1 MLFKYPRAVVLA
13 LSLTALPGAFA
24 AEPLPKSMGGRWAA
38 TLSSGQQIG
47 NIWSLTVEK
56 LDGSGR
62 FEGKLTYYGAFCGAK
77 NEPMTGTFD
86 GSELRINSSL
96 RANTNTDR
104 AGGQCGTGKA
114 MWLLKKQPGR
124 QLFEGEGELEGIP
137 VKTRVY
143 LNP

>member
-13 LSLTALPGAFA
+13 LSLTALPEAFA
-24 AEPLPKSMGGRWAA
+24 AEPLPKSMDGRWAA

-47 NIWSLTVEK
+47 NIWSLSVEK
-56 LDGSGR
+56 QDASGTLQ
-62 FEGKLTYYGAFCGAK
+62 GKLSYYGTFCGAK
-77 NEPMTGTFD
+77 DEPMTGSFD
-86 GSELRINSSL
+86 GSELRITSSL

-114 MWLLKKQPGR
+114 SWILRKQQGR
-124 QLFEGEGELEGIP
+124 HLFEGEGRLEG
-137 VKTRVY
+137 VAVTTRVY